1 MENNKVIEHITTG
14 WDDCVK
20 EICEDKGNLIGMP
33 YPYTVPA
40 VGYYD
45 EIYYWDAYFTNLG
58 LALSGRWDL
67 VKNNTDNMLFL
78 VEKYGF
84 MPNGNRTFYL
94 GNSQPPFLS
103 EMVRQVYEHY
113 HDLAWLKGAYSA
125 LQTEYEFWQTK
136 RMTSVGLNQYAG
148 ASTDKPINVKA
159 ADFCRRLQ
167 YRPSDKTD
175 QQLVDQYLLSC
186 ESGWDCNPRWGF
198 EGWEYVQVDL
208 NSLLYMF
215 EKNMAYFSICVG
227 SGEEQLWEARAAKRK
242 ELMLELLDNGG
253 LLYDYNFV
261 NDSFSSVFS
270 VASLY
275 PLFTNMVDAEHAR
288 KAVDNLYRLEADY
301 GVFACEKND
310 MPGEMRWN
318 YPMGCG
324 CLQYIV
330 VRALDNYGYKEE
342 AMRIAL
348 KYTSLI
354 EKTYNETGSLW
365 EKYNVVD
372 GNINVIRRATMPS
385 MMGRTAGTYLVLKNY
400 VETKVL

>member
-1 MENNKVIEHITTG
+1 M
-14 WDDCVK
+14 
-20 EICEDKGNLIGMP
+20 
-33 YPYTVPA
+33 
-40 VGYYD
+40 
-45 EIYYWDAYFTNLG
+45 
-58 LALSGRWDL
+58 SSRWDL

-84 MPNGNRTFYL
+84 MPNGNHTFYL

-103 EMVRQVYEHY
+103 EMVKQVYEHY

-215 EKNMAYFSICVG
+215 EKNMAYFSI
-227 SGEEQLWEARAAKRK
+227 
-242 ELMLELLDNGG
+242 
-253 LLYDYNFV
+253 
-261 NDSFSSVFS
+261 
-270 VASLY
+270 
-275 PLFTNMVDAEHAR
+275 
-288 KAVDNLYRLEADY
+288 
-301 GVFACEKND
+301 
-310 MPGEMRWN
+310 
-318 YPMGCG
+318 
-324 CLQYIV
+324 
-330 VRALDNYGYKEE
+330 
-342 AMRIAL
+342 
-348 KYTSLI
+348 
-354 EKTYNETGSLW
+354 
-365 EKYNVVD
+365 
-372 GNINVIRRATMPS
+372 
-385 MMGRTAGTYLVLKNY
+385 
-400 VETKVL
+400 